1 MYLETEIVFAETN
14 TSRALRK
21 NVRKQFVLFS
31 WQNETPNVHQP
42 NLILHLSN
50 INLQKS
56 NNTLPYITS
65 PNLSKS
71 SLT

>member
-1 MYLETEIVFAETN
+1 MYLETEIVFVETN
-14 TSRALRK
+14 TSRK

-56 NNTLPYITS
+56 NNT
-65 PNLSKS
+65 
-71 SLT
+71 